1 MQGGWDLDCVGYPHR
16 EAVAVSGKKD
26 EFVSAVNL
34 QWKLCMQEGVCLDG
48 CMFVLM

>member
-1 MQGGWDLDCVGYPHR
+1 MGWTWIRLDIPTEKQYV
-16 EAVAVSGKKD
+16 KKD
-26 EFVSAVNL
+26 ELVSAVNV